1 MKNYDIEQSKY
12 PSVLSIYM
20 SGFRKHRLDIDK
32 VNTYVV
38 SIDHVDKFYLNDFV
52 ITIMF
57 QRVWRHLLHGNMQHI
72 YRTEMWF
79 ADILYVWIDDL

>member
-1 MKNYDIEQSKY
+1 
-12 PSVLSIYM
+12 M
-20 SGFRKHRLDIDK
+20 SGLRKHRLDIDK

-57 QRVWRHLLHGNMQHI
+57 QRV
-72 YRTEMWF
+72 
-79 ADILYVWIDDL
+79 